1 MTDRGPAATAIFS
14 QSAIRRTAS
23 PPRRALPLVAR
34 VTLVVVAVAALFA
47 GCMAVLTREIVQDRF
62 ADVERDLVL
71 RNRAVLARV
80 VAAEVGSVATT
91 ATDWAQWDDLYD
103 FAGGRNPAFGVVE
116 LGDRALERL
125 RLDLVLFT
133 GNDGGVLHRDI
144 APGLREAGRRPETA
158 IVRALAR
165 SAGARDPAVAVAGLL
180 DTDSGPMV
188 LAARRITRT
197 DGSGTP
203 PGFLVLARRLDPK
216 RLSAE
221 LSVLPSTVLLLG
233 SSSAQ
238 TDGFSHRLAAELVS
252 APDGARLDLRSTDM
266 SDFQLFR
273 DFNGDPAFLLETRME
288 RPVWAAGV
296 ETTRLLLAIAGVGT
310 VLALMTLILVFRQIV
325 TGPLNRLTRHVL
337 ALQSATAGARPG
349 PMPCRGQ
356 GDEIGTLAREF
367 EALVAARDADA
378 VELARLAAAV
388 DHAADAIA
396 VLDRYGH
403 IAYVNARYEEQT
415 GFRADEVIGRPPGR
429 GIGMRQHHADLW
441 QTVRS
446 GEVWSGL
453 IETTRRDGRQ
463 ATEEVTV
470 APIRDADGEITS
482 YVAVMRDVTARLAAE
497 AELRK
502 LAAIAEHAA
511 ESIAVL
517 DADGLVEYVNPAF
530 ERQRG
535 RTLAE
540 VAGTRPGDNEQG
552 LDDPSVY
559 AGIWATVMAGEP
571 WSGRLNVR
579 LRDGR
584 VLTEDA
590 VLSPVR
596 DAEGRVSH
604 VVVILHDVTA
614 RVGLEGQ
621 LSQARKLE
629 AVGRLAAGVAHEINT
644 PIHYVGDNVHFLVE
658 SFACLGRLLGDV
670 ARLAG
675 DAGDGA
681 VPASVLRQLLADAE
695 VDYLRAEIPQ
705 ALRQSLD
712 GIDRVAEIVRSMKEL
727 ANPAQELV
735 ITDVNPVVRSA
746 VTMTAAQCRG
756 VAEVQLDL
764 AAELPGIPCVP
775 GGLNQSLI
783 SMLVNA
789 AEAIAAARL
798 AGDARRGTIRVTTR
812 RVADGVEIVVS
823 DSGKGMP
830 EHVRE
835 RVFDP
840 FFTTKPEGQGTG
852 QGLAVAHSLIQRLG
866 GGIRVESEPGRGATF
881 TIRLPGAP
889 AGGSTVAVA
898 AAVAAGC

>member
-1 MTDRGPAATAIFS
+1 
-14 QSAIRRTAS
+14 
-23 PPRRALPLVAR
+23 VAR
-34 VTLVVVAVAALFA
+34 VTLVVVAIAALFA
-47 GCMAVLTREIVQDRF
+47 ACMAVLTREIVQDRF
-62 ADVERDLVL
+62 AAVERDLVL

-80 VAAEVGSVATT
+80 VAGEVGSVAVA

-103 FAGGRNPAFGVVE
+103 FAGGRNPRFATTE

-133 GNDGGVLHRDI
+133 DTDGGVVHRDLS
-144 APGLREAGRRPETA
+144 PELRAAGRRPEAA

-165 SAGARDPAVAVAGLL
+165 GSARAPRFAVAGLL

-203 PGFLVLARRLDPK
+203 PGFLVLGRRLDPK

-233 SSSAQ
+233 SSA
-238 TDGFSHRLAAELVS
+238 TPGDGFSHRLAAELVT
-252 APDGARLDLRSTDM
+252 APDGARLDLRRDDM

-273 DFNGDPAFLLETRME
+273 DFNGDPAFLLEIRMK
-288 RPVWAAGV
+288 RPVWAVGV
-296 ETTRLLLAIAGVGT
+296 ETTRLLLAITGVGT
-310 VLALMTLILVFRQIV
+310 VLALLTLILVFRQVV

-337 ALQSATAGARPG
+337 ALQSAAAGARSG
-349 PMPCRGQ
+349 PMPCRSQ
-356 GDEIGTLAREF
+356 GDEIGALTREF

-378 VELARLAAAV
+378 MELARLAAAV

-396 VLDRYGH
+396 VLDRSGR

-415 GFRADEVIGRPPGR
+415 GFRADEVIGRLPGR
-429 GIGMRQHHADLW
+429 AIGMREHHAELW

-453 IETTRRDGRQ
+453 IETSRRDGRP

-482 YVAVMRDVTARLAAE
+482 YVAVLRDVTARRAAE

-502 LAAIAEHAA
+502 LAAIAEHA
-511 ESIAVL
+511 SDGIAVL
-517 DADGLVEYVNPAF
+517 DAEGRIEYVNPAF

-559 AGIWATVMAGEP
+559 AGLWATVRAGEP
-571 WSGRLNVR
+571 WSGRFNVR

-590 VLSPVR
+590 FVSPVR
-596 DAEGRVSH
+596 DADGRVTH

-614 RVGLEGQ
+614 RVVLEGQ
-621 LSQARKLE
+621 LAQARKLE

-644 PIHYVGDNVHFLVE
+644 PIQYVGENINFLVE
-658 SFACLGRLLGDV
+658 SFACLAMLLGDV

-681 VPASVLRQLLADAE
+681 VPATVLRQLLADAE

-712 GIDRVAEIVRSMKEL
+712 GIDRVAEIIRSMKEL
-727 ANPAQELV
+727 ANPVQELV

-764 AAELPGIPCVP
+764 AADLPGIPCVP
-775 GGLNQSLI
+775 GGLNQALI

-789 AEAIAAARL
+789 AESLAAARL
-798 AGDARRGTIRVTTR
+798 AGDRGAGTIRVTTR
-812 RVADGVEIVVS
+812 RVPDGVEIVVA
-823 DSGKGMP
+823 DSGQGMP

-840 FFTTKPEGQGTG
+840 FFTTKPEGRGTG

-866 GGIRVESEPGRGATF
+866 GWIRVESEPGRGATF
-881 TIRLPGAP
+881 TIWLPGAP
-889 AGGSTVAVA
+889 AGRASTAVPTSA
-898 AAVAAGC
+898 AAG

>member
-1 MTDRGPAATAIFS
+1 
-14 QSAIRRTAS
+14 
-23 PPRRALPLVAR
+23 
-34 VTLVVVAVAALFA
+34 
-47 GCMAVLTREIVQDRF
+47 
-62 ADVERDLVL
+62 
-71 RNRAVLARV
+71 
-80 VAAEVGSVATT
+80 
-91 ATDWAQWDDLYD
+91 
-103 FAGGRNPAFGVVE
+103 
-116 LGDRALERL
+116 
-125 RLDLVLFT
+125 
-133 GNDGGVLHRDI
+133 
-144 APGLREAGRRPETA
+144 
-158 IVRALAR
+158 
-165 SAGARDPAVAVAGLL
+165 
-180 DTDSGPMV
+180 
-188 LAARRITRT
+188 
-197 DGSGTP
+197 
-203 PGFLVLARRLDPK
+203 
-216 RLSAE
+216 
-221 LSVLPSTVLLLG
+221 
-233 SSSAQ
+233 
-238 TDGFSHRLAAELVS
+238 
-252 APDGARLDLRSTDM
+252 M

-310 VLALMTLILVFRQIV
+310 VLALLTLILVFRQIV

-337 ALQSATAGARPG
+337 ALQSAGPGAKPG

-403 IAYVNARYEEQT
+403 IAYVNARYEQQT

-446 GEVWSGL
+446 GEIWSGL
-453 IETTRRDGRQ
+453 IETTRRDGRS

-482 YVAVMRDVTARLAAE
+482 YVAVLRDVTARRAAE

-511 ESIAVL
+511 ESIVVL
-517 DADGLVEYVNPAF
+517 DATGVVEYVNPAF

-552 LDDPSVY
+552 LDDPSLY
-559 AGIWATVMAGEP
+559 ASVWATVMAGEP

-584 VLTEDA
+584 VITEDA

-596 DAEGRVSH
+596 DAEGRVTH
-604 VVVILHDVTA
+604 IVVILHDVTA

-644 PIHYVGDNVHFLVE
+644 PIHYVGDNVNFLVE
-658 SFACLGRLLGDV
+658 SFACLATLLGDV

-681 VPASVLRQLLADAE
+681 VPATLLRQLLADAE

-764 AAELPGIPCVP
+764 AADLPGIPCVP

-789 AEAIAAARL
+789 AEAIGAAQL
-798 AGDARRGTIRVTTR
+798 AGDGRPGTIRVTTR
-812 RVADGVEIVVS
+812 RAGDGVEIVVS

-889 AGGSTVAVA
+889 AGRPMTAVA
-898 AAVAAGC
+898 AAAAEG